1 MSDIQF
7 TVGVFQDFRAK
18 VGFHLGRLSHDLKK
32 DAIVQFD
39 GTTLKMDGVV
49 HSYPEL
55 RSAIRSEWL
64 CLVGSNVGDYVA
76 KSANVKVRGA
86 KAGDPPASTVVQR
99 DETYI
104 APAIRK
110 SATATTTDGVRME
123 TKPFNSALVKDTEG
137 DGRSVG
143 SAIRSKAA
151 SVPTGGSQ
159 SSSSDGE
166 LVGRVKSN
174 VKTSF
179 TLDGSTTMKALD
191 DGTIIG
197 SEGIRGVKPTVRNMG
212 NSVDEQEAQVVG
224 GIKTPAKRKA
234 TVENSNSA
242 TQAINKIDSAPR
254 SVSVVAPKNKAGV
267 SAVSGDNLEEILPAL
282 DPGGQAAL
290 VADQK
295 RRERLAA
302 VAKSEG
308 KKAPPAPAPVAPTPA
323 APAKTTKPVK
333 TAAPKSV
340 EDFIVNGDDVEI
352 APGLRWNKKLHW
364 RIRVKTALTYK
375 DKPEILK
382 VILAHEVPAVAKI
395 INEALAV

>member
-7 TVGVFQDFRAK
+7 TVGVFQKFRAK

-32 DAIVQFD
+32 DATVEFD

-55 RSAIRSEWL
+55 RSAIRAEWL
-64 CLVGSNVGDYVA
+64 VPEGSNVGDYVA

-86 KAGDPPASTVVQR
+86 KAGSPAASTEVQR

-110 SATATTTDGVRME
+110 PMATTTDGVRME
-123 TKPFNSALVKDTEG
+123 SKPFNSSLVKDTEG

-151 SVPTGGSQ
+151 SVPQGGSQ
-159 SSSSDGE
+159 SSSSEGE

-174 VKTSF
+174 VKTAF

-197 SEGIRGVKPTVRNMG
+197 GSEGIRGVKPTVRSMG
-212 NSVDEQEAQVVG
+212 TSVDAQEAQVVG
-224 GIKTPAKRKA
+224 GIRTPAKVKA
-234 TVENSNSA
+234 TVENSNA
-242 TQAINKIDSAPR
+242 VAQAISKIDSAPR
-254 SVSVVAPKNKAGV
+254 SRSVLAPKNKAGV
-267 SAVSGDNLEEILPAL
+267 SAVSGDSVEEILPAL
-282 DPGGQAAL
+282 DSGGQAAL

-308 KKAPPAPAPVAPTPA
+308 KKATPPAPAPTATVEP
-323 APAKTTKPVK
+323 PAKTSKPVK

-375 DKPEILK
+375 DKPDLLK
-382 VILAHEVPAVAKI
+382 VILAYEVPAVAKI
-395 INEALAV
+395 INESLAV

>member
-7 TVGVFQDFRAK
+7 TAGVFQEFRAK

-32 DAIVQFD
+32 DTIVQFD

-55 RSAIRSEWL
+55 RAAIRSEWL
-64 CLVGSNVGDYVA
+64 SLEGANVEDYIA

-86 KAGDPPASTVVQR
+86 KAGSPAASTAVQR

-104 APAIRK
+104 APATRK
-110 SATATTTDGVRME
+110 PVTATTDGVRLE
-123 TKPFNSALVKDTEG
+123 TKTFNSALVKDTEG

-143 SAIRSKAA
+143 SAVRAKAQTVPQGGAQA
-151 SVPTGGSQ
+151 SA
-159 SSSSDGE
+159 SDGE

-174 VKTSF
+174 VKTAF

-191 DGTIIG
+191 DGTIVG

-212 NSVDEQEAQVVG
+212 TSADAQEAQVVG

-234 TVENSNSA
+234 TVENSNAA
-242 TQAINKIDSAPR
+242 TQAISKLDNTPR
-254 SVSVVAPKNKAGV
+254 SVLAPKNKAGV

-308 KKAPPAPAPVAPTPA
+308 KKTTPAPTPDA
-323 APAKTTKPVK
+323 AVAASPAPAKTTKPVK

-375 DKPEILK
+375 DKPELLN
-382 VILAHEVPAVAKI
+382 VILAHEVPSVAKI
-395 INEALAV
+395 INESLAV

>member
-7 TVGVFQDFRAK
+7 VVGVFQEFRAK

-32 DAIVQFD
+32 DTVVQFD

-55 RSAIRSEWL
+55 RSAIRAEWL
-64 CLVGSNVGDYVA
+64 CLVGANVGDYVA

-86 KAGDPPASTVVQR
+86 KAGSPAASTEVQR

-110 SATATTTDGVRME
+110 PSAATTTDGVRME

-151 SVPTGGSQ
+151 SVPQGGSQ
-159 SSSSDGE
+159 ASSSDGE

-191 DGTIIG
+191 DGTIVG
-197 SEGIRGVKPTVRNMG
+197 SEGIRGVKPTVRSMG
-212 NSVDEQEAQVVG
+212 TSVDAQEAQVVG
-224 GIKTPAKRKA
+224 GIRTPAKRKA

-254 SVSVVAPKNKAGV
+254 SVLAPKGKSGI
-267 SAVSGDNLEEILPAL
+267 SAASADKVEEILPAL
-282 DPGGQAAL
+282 DAGGQAAL

-295 RRERLAA
+295 RQERLAA

-308 KKAPPAPAPVAPTPA
+308 KKAPAPAVAAPAPVAPAAKPA
-323 APAKTTKPVK
+323 AKPVK
-333 TAAPKSV
+333 IAAPKSV

-375 DKPEILK
+375 NKPEILK
-382 VILAHEVPAVAKI
+382 VILAHEVPAVARI
-395 INEALAV
+395 INEALSV

>member
-7 TVGVFQDFRAK
+7 TVGVFQEFRAK

-55 RSAIRSEWL
+55 RSAIRAEWL
-64 CLVGSNVGDYVA
+64 CLVGANVGDYVA

-86 KAGDPPASTVVQR
+86 KAGSPAASTEVQR
-99 DETYI
+99 DETFI
-104 APAIRK
+104 APAVRK
-110 SATATTTDGVRME
+110 TATTTDGVRME
-123 TKPFNSALVKDTEG
+123 TKPFNSSLVKDTEG

-143 SAIRSKAA
+143 SAIRSKAGT
-151 SVPTGGSQ
+151 VPTGGSQ
-159 SSSSDGE
+159 SSSSEGE

-174 VKTSF
+174 VKTAF

-197 SEGIRGVKPTVRNMG
+197 SEGIRGVSPTVRNMG
-212 NSVDEQEAQVVG
+212 TSVDAQEAQVVG
-224 GIKTPAKRKA
+224 GIKSPPKRKA
-234 TVENSNSA
+234 TVENSNSV

-267 SAVSGDNLEEILPAL
+267 SAVSGNTVEEILPAL
-282 DPGGQAAL
+282 EPNGQAAL
-290 VADQK
+290 LADQK
-295 RRERLAA
+295 RQERLAA

-308 KKAPPAPAPVAPTPA
+308 KKVSPPAPTPA
-323 APAKTTKPVK
+323 AVTSPAKPTKPVK

-395 INEALAV
+395 INESLAA

>member
-7 TVGVFQDFRAK
+7 TAGVFQDFRAK

-39 GTTLKMDGVV
+39 GTTLKMDGVS
-49 HSYPEL
+49 HTYPEL
-55 RSAIRSEWL
+55 RSAIRAEWL
-64 CLVGSNVGDYVA
+64 CLVGSNVGDYVS

-86 KAGDPPASTVVQR
+86 KAGSPAASTEVQR

-104 APAIRK
+104 APAVRK
-110 SATATTTDGVRME
+110 TATTTDGVRME
-123 TKPFNSALVKDTEG
+123 TKPFNAALVRDTEG

-143 SAIRSKAA
+143 SALRSKESA
-151 SVPTGGSQ
+151 SLQGGSQ
-159 SSSSDGE
+159 SSSSEGE

-174 VKTSF
+174 VKTAF

-212 NSVDEQEAQVVG
+212 TSADAQEAQVVG
-224 GIKTPAKRKA
+224 GIKSPTKVKA
-234 TVENSNSA
+234 TVENSNA
-242 TQAINKIDSAPR
+242 VAQAINKIDSAPR
-254 SVSVVAPKNKAGV
+254 SRSVLAPKNKAGV
-267 SAVSGDNLEEILPAL
+267 SAVSGDTVEEILPAL
-282 DPGGQAAL
+282 EPNGQAAML
-290 VADQK
+290 ANQK
-295 RRERLAA
+295 RQERLAA

-308 KKAPPAPAPVAPTPA
+308 KKAPAPPPAPVESPPA
-323 APAKTTKPVK
+323 AKPSKPVK

-364 RIRVKTALTYK
+364 RIRVKNALQYK
-375 DKPEILK
+375 DKPDLLK
-382 VILAHEVPAVAKI
+382 VILDHEVPSVAKL
-395 INEALAV
+395 INESLAV

>member
-7 TVGVFQDFRAK
+7 TSGVFQEFRAK
-18 VGFHLGRLSHDLKK
+18 VGFHLGRLAHDLKK
-32 DAIVQFD
+32 DTTVQFD
-39 GTTLKMDGVV
+39 GTILKMDGVA

-55 RSAIRSEWL
+55 RSAIRAEWL
-64 CLVGSNVGDYVA
+64 CLVGANVGDYVA

-86 KAGDPPASTVVQR
+86 VAGAPAASTEVQR

-104 APAIRK
+104 APATRK

-143 SAIRSKAA
+143 SAIRPKAA
-151 SVPTGGSQ
+151 TVSQGGTVSAA
-159 SSSSDGE
+159 SDGE

-174 VKTSF
+174 VKTAF
-179 TLDGSTTMKALD
+179 TLDGSTTMRALD
-191 DGTIIG
+191 DGTVIG

-212 NSVDEQEAQVVG
+212 TSVDAQEAQVVG

-234 TVENSNSA
+234 TVENSNSVS
-242 TQAINKIDSAPR
+242 QAINKLDSTPR
-254 SVSVVAPKNKAGV
+254 SMLAPKGKAGV
-267 SAVSGDNLEEILPAL
+267 SAVSGDTVEEILPAL
-282 DPGGQAAL
+282 DPSGQAAML
-290 VADQK
+290 ADQK
-295 RRERLAA
+295 RQERLAA

-308 KKAPPAPAPVAPTPA
+308 KKAPPPTPA
-323 APAKTTKPVK
+323 VETSPSPPARVKPVK
-333 TAAPKSV
+333 VAAPKSV

-364 RIRVKTALTYK
+364 RIRVKTALQYK
-375 DKPEILK
+375 DKPELLK
-382 VILAHEVPAVAKI
+382 VIIAHEVPSVAKI
-395 INEALAV
+395 INESIAA